1 MYTISLIC
9 ENIVCLNIAQLNI
22 ASNFIFMYSSANKIK
37 LKNNTTYTNTMTKS
51 CKYRVYLDWVYN
63 MYSLIVRQA
72 YDQTIIFNSLWC
84 NHFIYKCH
92 SSLPQLIMYLES
104 ALPCTHQLTLSH
116 APTYSDRIAHGTE
129 HTIKQMRSHIISE

>member
-1 MYTISLIC
+1 M
-9 ENIVCLNIAQLNI
+9 
-22 ASNFIFMYSSANKIK
+22 FSSTMKIK

-72 YDQTIIFNSLWC
+72 YDQTIIFNGLWF

-92 SSLPQLIMYLES
+92 SSLSKLIMYFES

-116 APTYSDRIAHGTE
+116 TPTYSDRYSSWNRTCDKANAFSYNFWIRPS
-129 HTIKQMRSHIISE
+129 KQNQAISKLEK

>member
-72 YDQTIIFNSLWC
+72 YDQTIIFNSL
-84 NHFIYKCH
+84 
-92 SSLPQLIMYLES
+92 
-104 ALPCTHQLTLSH
+104 
-116 APTYSDRIAHGTE
+116 
-129 HTIKQMRSHIISE
+129 